1 MTAASVR
8 SRVRAEMI
16 NEIKAVARRHLA
28 TDGANLSLRAVT
40 RDLGMVSSAVY
51 RYFASRDDL
60 LTALII
66 DAYNDLGDAI
76 DAAEAAVE
84 RTDYRGRWLALG
96 REMRAW
102 AIAHPP
108 EYALLF
114 GSPVPGYQAPQETVE
129 PGIRPV
135 RVCVA
140 ILNDAVAAGAL
151 RPSPGERIPKAA
163 RDQLALLRSGVVF
176 EGLSEPVV
184 FRATTSWAMLF
195 GSISF
200 ELFGRYG
207 PGVTDAGAILDHQL
221 AEMADYMG
229 LK

>member
-1 MTAASVR
+1 
-8 SRVRAEMI
+8 MI
-16 NEIKAVARRHLA
+16 TEIKAVASRHLA
-28 TDGANLSLRAVT
+28 TDGSNLSLRAVT
-40 RDLGMVSSAVY
+40 RDMGMVSSAVY
-51 RYFASRDDL
+51 RYFASRDEL

-66 DAYNDLGDAI
+66 DAYNNLGDAI
-76 DAAEAAVE
+76 DAAEGAVP
-84 RTDYRGRWLALG
+84 RTDYRGRWVALG

-102 AIAHPP
+102 AVAHPP

-114 GSPVPGYQAPQETVE
+114 GSPVPGYKAPQETIE

-135 RVCVA
+135 RVVVA
-140 ILNDAVAAGAL
+140 VLRDAVTAGAL
-151 RPSPGERIPKAA
+151 RPAPGERLPKQA
-163 RDQLALLRSGVVF
+163 RDQLGLLRSGDVF

-184 FRATTSWAMLF
+184 FRALTAWATLF

-207 PGVTDAGAILDHQL
+207 PGVQDAGSILDHQL

-229 LK
+229 LR